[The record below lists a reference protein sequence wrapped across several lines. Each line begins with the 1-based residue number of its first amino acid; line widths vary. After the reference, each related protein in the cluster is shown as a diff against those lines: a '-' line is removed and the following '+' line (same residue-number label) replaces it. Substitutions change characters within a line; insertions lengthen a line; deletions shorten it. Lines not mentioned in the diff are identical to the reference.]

1 MIGEV
6 NFPQSVVTEFK
17 STNLGD
23 LLDYAGGLTRYANLE
38 ASFLE
43 RDGKIITLD
52 FNKLD
57 AEEIFEDGD
66 KVYIA
71 SNKGIVSTTGAV
83 SNESTFIWKKE
94 LVLKNILKILEEN

>member
-1 MIGEV
+1 MFYCWTTPDTRPSLG
-6 NFPQSVVTEFK
+6 FLS

-43 RDGKIITLD
+43 RDGKIISLD
-52 FNKLD
+52 FNKLA
-57 AEEIFEDGD
+57 AEEVFEDGD

-83 SNESTFIWKKE
+83 KNESNFIWKNMCFKDIC
-94 LVLKNILKILEEN
+94 LT